1 LTTHYPPCLTTLLEL
16 IALFWQYKSSIS
28 NRPAVH
34 HLFTAKEIEQL
45 DQTKDSGISSHAPN
59 TLVVSIGTL
68 TNRLALTIAPFSS
81 CKMTRSHKA
90 NDRDHKGIA
99 EGTISPTETVPRFF
113 GKSGFADVD
122 PKKVKKDGSGRG
134 NWGTVN
140 DDIAGEQFTFTNTRR
155 RSNSS
160 SFSHITDFKTK
171 FEVNE
176 PEPVFEESLHGP
188 EEEDHED
195 LTKTDSSESGRSS
208 S

>member
-1 LTTHYPPCLTTLLEL
+1 MGWYNIT
-16 IALFWQYKSSIS
+16 F
-28 NRPAVH
+28 
-34 HLFTAKEIEQL
+34 
-45 DQTKDSGISSHAPN
+45 SGRQAAGQSHAKKFLYLKDGDNPIQ
-59 TLVVSIGTL
+59 TIE
-68 TNRLALTIAPFSS
+68 NRGSRIYGPCISASKRLKSTGAHSMTPLRFERSPLF
-81 CKMTRSHKA
+81 KMTRSHKA

-99 EGTISPTETVPRFF
+99 EGTALPTETVPRFF
-113 GKSGFADVD
+113 GKNGFADVD

-140 DDIAGEQFTFTNTRR
+140 DDIADEQFTFTNTRR

-160 SFSHITDFKTK
+160 SFSHHVSDLKTK

-188 EEEDHED
+188 EEEDQED
-195 LTKTDSSESGRSS
+195 LSKTDSSESGRSS

>member
-1 LTTHYPPCLTTLLEL
+1 MVPPGNLARTYWVRLCRYLDLTPDSPP
-16 IALFWQYKSSIS
+16 
-28 NRPAVH
+28 
-34 HLFTAKEIEQL
+34 AKP
-45 DQTKDSGISSHAPN
+45 QTK
-59 TLVVSIGTL
+59 TLGYKHVDVSACFDTVA
-68 TNRLALTIAPFSS
+68 TQDAQSPT
-81 CKMTRSHKA
+81 KMTRSHKA

-99 EGTISPTETVPRFF
+99 EGTMLPTETVPRFF
-113 GKSGFADVD
+113 GKNGFADVD
-122 PKKVKKDGSGRG
+122 PKKMKKDGSGRG

-160 SFSHITDFKTK
+160 SFSHVADFKTK